1 MKTTE
6 TKPAAYAV
14 QFYSDD
20 SWLTEKWF
28 KDQDKAVAYAEQSEK
43 LHGFKFRVE
52 PDNSDWCVKHFNN
65 GSQESL
71 DLKFVP

>member
-1 MKTTE
+1 
-6 TKPAAYAV
+6 A
-14 QFYSDD
+14 
-20 SWLTEKWF
+20 EK
-28 KDQDKAVAYAEQSEK
+28 SEK